1 MSDKVAK
8 QPLGS
13 LKVTENN
20 FCYPTTCFKVWIIAH
35 CSSNDFLLLLIRVTE
50 ASIPVPWRQLNSTV
64 SIALE
69 FLPKTMKY
77 TIPGRA
83 IFDEVFAFVV
93 VPVINDIKNCIPEI
107 CRICSSNKYLALQT
121 DCASLSSFVDHTV
134 LQDIAWD
141 FSLTFKRKV
150 NVFECMNVNQYFKAI
165 NV

>member
-1 MSDKVAK
+1 
-8 QPLGS
+8 
-13 LKVTENN
+13 
-20 FCYPTTCFKVWIIAH
+20 
-35 CSSNDFLLLLIRVTE
+35 
-50 ASIPVPWRQLNSTV
+50 
-64 SIALE
+64 
-69 FLPKTMKY
+69 MKY

-83 IFDEVFAFVV
+83 IFDDVFAFVV